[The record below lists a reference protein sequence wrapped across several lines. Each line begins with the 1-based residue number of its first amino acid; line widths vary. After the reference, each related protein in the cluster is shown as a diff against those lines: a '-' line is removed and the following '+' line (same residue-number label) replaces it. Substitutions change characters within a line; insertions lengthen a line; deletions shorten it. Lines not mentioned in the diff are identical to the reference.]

1 MKITVLYN
9 EVTQIENG
17 NLQDLLADQDTV
29 KTAKEISTALISLG
43 YDVTLF
49 CVDEVSVK
57 KLTKNYPTD
66 LFFNNAF
73 GIGNIVKSE
82 SQLAKIIE
90 MTGIPFTGATAKNIV
105 LTTDKKAT
113 KNLLLKSNLPTPK
126 IGGKKFPIFVKPI
139 GEDCSLGITQ
149 TSVVQNNQEL
159 KNKIKEL
166 KKLYGGNVL
175 VEEYIDGRELN
186 VTVVGNNNSLKVLP
200 ISEIIFT
207 QNFPGKYHIVD
218 FDSKWKEDSKYYSQ
232 SQGMCPAILDDSV
245 KKHIEEIAKK
255 AFLVTKCRHFAR
267 VDMRLDRKNSP
278 WILEVNANPGIGK
291 GDGIIR
297 SAKAAGFTY
306 ESFLDFLV
314 QLAVK

>member
-17 NLQDLLADQDTV
+17 NLQDLLADEDTV
-29 KTAKEISTALISLG
+29 KTAKEIAIALTNIG
-43 YDVTLF
+43 YDTELF

-57 KLTKNYPTD
+57 KLNKSYPTD

-73 GIGNIVKSE
+73 GIGNVAKSE
-82 SQLAKIIE
+82 SQLAEIIE
-90 MTGIPFTGATAKNIV
+90 NTKISFTGATAKNII
-105 LTTDKKAT
+105 LTTDKKTT
-113 KNLLLKSNLPTPK
+113 KNVLLKSNLPTPK
-126 IGGKKFPIFVKPI
+126 CDGKKFPLFVKPI

-149 TSVVQNNQEL
+149 SSVVQNNREL
-159 KNKIKEL
+159 KNKINEL
-166 KKLYGGNVL
+166 KKLYGGNIL

-186 VTVVGNNNSLKVLP
+186 VSVVGNNNSLKVLP
-200 ISEIIFT
+200 IPEIVFSKK
-207 QNFPGKYHIVD
+207 FPGKYHIVD
-218 FDSKWKEDSKYYSQ
+218 FDSKWKESSLFFKESN
-232 SQGMCPAILDDSV
+232 GFCPAILDNNV
-245 KKHIEEIAKK
+245 KKTIEEVAKQ
-255 AFLVTKCRHFAR
+255 AFRICVCRHFAR
-267 VDMRLDRKNSP
+267 VDIRLDKNNKP

-306 ESFLDFLV
+306 ESFLDFLI